1 MGPHESTTSD
11 ATAVRSAVRALIGE
25 QRHDE
30 AWRLLRPSLT
40 GAGEDGAWDLARSV
54 VRSGEAIGWAPA
66 AKRTVRLAILCSYE
80 GAELTAYLQLACQA
94 FGIGVELY
102 AAPFGQLEQEVL
114 DERSG
119 LAAFSPTHVLIAP
132 TSF

>member
-40 GAGEDGAWDLARSV
+40 GAGEDGAWDLFKGRPSLPWH
-54 VRSGEAIGWAPA
+54 SF
-66 AKRTVRLAILCSYE
+66 
-80 GAELTAYLQLACQA
+80 QL
-94 FGIGVELY
+94 
-102 AAPFGQLEQEVL
+102 
-114 DERSG
+114 
-119 LAAFSPTHVLIAP
+119 
-132 TSF
+132 